1 MSEVWKR
8 NELKDTVI
16 SISNSHLVS
25 DIARNI
31 GGGLEVDVFIKGRHR
46 KIQHRVQIELGFRLG
61 LVILGGGKRILGG
74 VR

>member
-1 MSEVWKR
+1 M
-8 NELKDTVI
+8 
-16 SISNSHLVS
+16 S

-46 KIQHRVQIELGFRLG
+46 KIQHRVQVELRLYLR

-74 VR
+74 VRQQGGDIITP